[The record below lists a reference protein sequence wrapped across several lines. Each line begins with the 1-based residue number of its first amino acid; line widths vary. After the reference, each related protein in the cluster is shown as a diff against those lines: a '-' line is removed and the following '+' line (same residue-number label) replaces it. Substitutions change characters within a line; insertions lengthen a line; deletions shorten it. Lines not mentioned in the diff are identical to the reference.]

1 MKLNSENIKNKNDV
15 FRNEEIGVSLQKI
28 HNVYFVGIGGIGMS
42 ALARYFKAI
51 GKNVMGYDKTQTVLT
66 NNLESE
72 GINVIFDDVITE
84 IPKKFSE
91 RDTTL
96 VVYTPAIPNSNKIL
110 KYFFGNNFNV
120 IKRAEVLGVIL
131 NSKKGIAIA
140 GTHGKTSVTTLV
152 SYLFNNSGIKYSSF
166 IGGISK
172 NFDSNLVLNSDSEIV
187 IAEADEFD
195 RSFLH
200 LNPHTTVVTSADA
213 DHLDIYGGKDE
224 LKRSFEDFISQIE
237 PNGNLIVKKGLGLK
251 TPENINIYT
260 YSLNDK
266 ADFYPENIRVKNYI
280 YTFDLNTPDGKI
292 TDITIGIPGL
302 VNVENAIAGI
312 AVSMLFG
319 VNIELIKENIKN
331 FKGVKRRF
339 DYIINTKNLVYIDD
353 YAHHPEELK
362 ATISSVKKLYEGR
375 KITGIFQP
383 HLYTRTR
390 DFANEFAKALSMLDE
405 LILLDIYP
413 ARELPIKDI
422 TSEIIFNDVSIK
434 DKTLCKKSE
443 LINVLKN
450 KKIDVLL
457 TLGAG
462 NIDVEVEKIKKL
474 IDS

>member
-1 MKLNSENIKNKNDV
+1 MNI
-15 FRNEEIGVSLQKI
+15 EKI
-28 HNVYFVGIGGIGMS
+28 NNVYFVGIGGIGMS

-51 GKNVMGYDKTQTVLT
+51 GKNVIGYDKTQTVLT
-66 NNLESE
+66 NNLENE
-72 GINVIFDDVITE
+72 GIKVIFNDVISGIPE
-84 IPKKFSE
+84 IYTN
-91 RDTTL
+91 RNTTL

-110 KYFFGNNFNV
+110 KYFFGNNFNAV
-120 IKRAEVLGVIL
+120 KRAEVLGVIL

-140 GTHGKTSVTTLV
+140 GTHGKTSVTTLI
-152 SYLFNNSGIKYSSF
+152 SYLFNNSRIKYSSF

-172 NFDSNLVLNSDSEIV
+172 NFNSNLVLNPNSDIV

-200 LNPHTTVVTSADA
+200 LHPHTTVITSADA

-237 PNGNLIVKKGLGLK
+237 PNGNLVVKIGLNFK
-251 TPENINIYT
+251 IPDNINVYT
-260 YSLNDK
+260 YSLDEK
-266 ADFYPENIRVKNYI
+266 ADFYPENIRVENYI
-280 YTFDLNTPDGKI
+280 YTFDINTPNGKI

-312 AVSMLFG
+312 AVSLLFG
-319 VNIELIKENIKN
+319 VDIDLIKENIKN

-339 DYIINTKNLVYIDD
+339 DYIINTKKLVYIDD

-362 ATISSVKKLYEGR
+362 ATISSVKKLYKER

-390 DFANEFAKALSMLDE
+390 DFADDFAVALSMLDE

-413 ARELPIKDI
+413 ARELAIEGI
-422 TSEIIFNDVSIK
+422 TSEIIFNNVSIEH
-434 DKTLCKKSE
+434 KTLCKKNE
-443 LINVLKN
+443 LINILKD
-450 KKIDVLL
+450 KEIDVLL

-462 NIDVEVEKIKKL
+462 DIDVEVEKIKKIL
-474 IDS
+474 DKR